1 MRLATLGVAV
11 ILLVGMSPALAH
23 GTQDA
28 WDECS
33 EDDDCENGP
42 YHSPENGNGVAGS
55 HTINESVPYKE
66 NLTVEN
72 DAYLKAG
79 WWADG
84 SQADGLGLNLSVSDE
99 PAEEEKIMWVHIKP
113 GRTTPSVPYE
123 VEVETEG
130 PVVAAMDVFRVY
142 RGVDEGAT
150 WITPDCPQTLV
161 VDLFPDEGEGAG
173 FVFRVHHETTNH
185 HQRSVEGAPML
196 GGEMSADLNPN
207 RAPEGYIVAVY
218 PQVATA
224 NENVAE
230 VANGDEETR
239 IDLTVSISEGEF
251 KLFDDRQDRQQPSEP
266 YDTNN
271 WVGVNK
277 IHECVNEGLE
287 LPPPLSDSQA
297 AEIPGQGGL
306 EERMQALVGTSLEAA
321 S

>member
-28 WDECS
+28 WDECKD
-33 EDDDCENGP
+33 EDCENGP
-42 YHSPENGNGVAGS
+42 YHSPENGSGVKGS

-84 SQADGLGLNLSVSDE
+84 SQADGLNLDLSNSDD
-99 PAEEEKIMWVHIKP
+99 PAQEEEKIMWVHIKP
-113 GRTTPSVPYE
+113 GRTMPSVPYE
-123 VEVETEG
+123 VTVETDG

-150 WITPDCPQTLV
+150 WITPNCPQTLV
-161 VDLFPDEGEGAG
+161 EDLFPDEGEGAG
-173 FVFRVHHETTNH
+173 FVFRVKHETTDY
-185 HQRSVEGAPML
+185 HQRSASVEGVQRL
-196 GGEMSADLNPN
+196 DGEMSVDLNPN

-218 PQVATA
+218 PQVAAA
-224 NENVAE
+224 NDNDE
-230 VANGDEETR
+230 VHEGDTT
-239 IDLTVSISEGEF
+239 IDLTVSISDGEF

-271 WVGVNK
+271 WVGVND
-277 IHECVNEGLE
+277 IDECKDPGIE

-297 AEIPGQGGL
+297 AEIPGQGGV
-306 EERMQALVGTSLEAA
+306 EERVQALVGTSLEAA